1 MRRRSFFVAAPKL
14 LHLPESLITAS
25 TLVGVHHTVEDSMM
39 QTIVRNLK
47 TRRVAGVYWCAL
59 LLAACGGYGG
69 GSGYNPV
76 AAAPPPSVSL
86 SVAPTS
92 IVLGQSATLTWASSD
107 SSSCTAS
114 GAWSGEQAANGTSV
128 QTPAAAGSL
137 TFTLTCSGAS
147 TGSSAKSTTLNV
159 TAPTAFTVTNL
170 VADTAGT
177 AALSVDAHL
186 VNPWGIAVGPTTA
199 FWVAN
204 NRAAA
209 ATQYDGNGKAQP
221 TTTPLVVN
229 LAPSAAGAPFNP
241 TGIVFN
247 ASSDFVV
254 SATAS
259 GAAHFIF
266 AGEGGMIAGWSPVVD
281 RTHAITAFT
290 ATDGAVYK
298 GLAIANN
305 GGSNFLYATDF
316 HGNKVD
322 VFDTHFTKQTT
333 SAAVFAFVDPTLPAG
348 YAPFGIQALN
358 TGAAGATQIY
368 VTYAQQNGTDNRTQ
382 TNGAGLGLVDI
393 FDTNG
398 GFVARLVSTGAQLNA
413 PWGVALAPADFGTLS
428 NAVLVGNFGDGKIN
442 AFATGTGA
450 FVGAVADAQGT
461 AFALPGLWGIAFG
474 NDTANQPHN
483 ALFFA
488 AGVND
493 QTNGE
498 FGRIDAGGA
507 PTLNAS
513 PVVTLTGPT
522 GTVSGTVN
530 VSATVQS
537 NVAIAKVEFF
547 AGGVALGAVTLAPYT
562 TVWDTT
568 TIANGTV
575 AINAKATDVDGNV
588 GIGAGDVVVSNGPA
602 PATLSQLQATVFTPI
617 CSGCHNGS
625 NPPGGALPGS
635 QNLTAGNTF
644 AALVGVA
651 SLEQPTLQRV
661 KAGDP
666 DNSYLIRK
674 LEGSAGISGSRMPLG
689 GPFLDQATIDQVRS
703 WISNG
708 APNN

>member
-1 MRRRSFFVAAPKL
+1 MQRIVQN
-14 LHLPESLITAS
+14 LIRARFAGA
-25 TLVGVHHTVEDSMM
+25 TLFAV
-39 QTIVRNLK
+39 
-47 TRRVAGVYWCAL
+47 

-69 GSGYNPV
+69 GGSYNG
-76 AAAPPPSVSL
+76 AAPTPTVTL

-92 IVLGQSATLTWASSD
+92 IVLGQSATLTWSSTN

-114 GAWSGEQAANGTSV
+114 GAWSGNQAASGTSV
-128 QTPAAAGSL
+128 QTSTTVGPQ
-137 TFTLTCSGAS
+137 TFTLTCTAANA
-147 TGSSAKSTTLNV
+147 GSAAKSATLTV

-177 AALSVDAHL
+177 AALTTDAHL
-186 VNPWGIAVGPTTA
+186 VNPWGIAFGPTTA
-199 FWVAN
+199 IWVAN
-204 NRAAA
+204 NRTAT

-221 TTTPLVVN
+221 TATPLVVN
-229 LAPSAAGAPFNP
+229 FAAGAGGTPFNP

-247 ASSDFVV
+247 ASTDFVV
-254 SATAS
+254 TATAT
-259 GAAHFIF
+259 GAARFIF
-266 AGEGGMIAGWSPVVD
+266 AGEGGMIAGWSPAVD

-305 GGSNFLYATDF
+305 GAGNFLYATDF

-322 VFDTHFTKQTT
+322 VFDTHFAKQAA
-333 SAAVFAFVDPTLPAG
+333 SATAFAFVDPTLPAG

-368 VTYAQQNGTDNRTQ
+368 VTYAQQNGTDNRDQ

-398 GFVARLVSTGAQLNA
+398 IFVSHLVATGGLLNA

-428 NAVLVGNFGDGKIN
+428 NAVLIGNFGDGKIN

-450 FVGAVADAQGT
+450 FVGTVTDSHGA
-461 AFALPGLWGIAFG
+461 AFAQPGLWGIAFG
-474 NDTANQPHN
+474 NDNANQPHN
-483 ALFFA
+483 TLFFS

-493 QTNGE
+493 QANGE

-513 PVVTLTGPT
+513 PIVTLTAPT

-547 AGGVALGAVTLAPYT
+547 AGGVALGTVLTAPFT
-562 TVWDTT
+562 TSWDTT
-568 TIANGTV
+568 TIADGTV
-575 AINAKATDVDGNV
+575 ALNAKATDVDGNV
-588 GIGAGDVVVSNGPA
+588 GIVAAEVVVGNAPA
-602 PATLSQLQATVFTPI
+602 PVTLSQIQAAVFTPI

-635 QNLTAGNTF
+635 QNLTSGNSF

-651 SLEQPTLQRV
+651 SLEQPALRRV

-666 DNSYLIRK
+666 DNSYLIQK
-674 LEGSAGISGSRMPLG
+674 LEGLAGISGSRMPLG
-689 GPFLDQATIDQVRS
+689 GPFLDQATIDQIKS
-703 WISNG
+703 WIASG

>member
-1 MRRRSFFVAAPKL
+1 
-14 LHLPESLITAS
+14 
-25 TLVGVHHTVEDSMM
+25 M
-39 QTIVRNLK
+39 QMFVRNSCNAHLA
-47 TRRVAGVYWCAL
+47 AGACLFAV

-69 GSGYNPV
+69 GGSYNGGT
-76 AAAPPPSVSL
+76 APAPTVSF

-92 IVLGQSATLTWASSD
+92 IVLGQSTTLSWSSTNSSD
-107 SSSCTAS
+107 CTAS
-114 GAWSGEQAANGTSV
+114 GAWSGNQAASGTSV
-128 QTPAAAGSL
+128 QTPTADGSL
-137 TFTLTCSGAS
+137 TFTLTCTGANA
-147 TGSSAKSTTLNV
+147 GSAAKSATLTV
-159 TAPTAFTVTNL
+159 AAPTAFTVTNL

-177 AALSVDAHL
+177 AALTTDAHL
-186 VNPWGIAVGPTTA
+186 VNPWGIAFGPTTA
-199 FWVAN
+199 IWVAD
-204 NRAAA
+204 NRTAT

-221 TTTPLVVN
+221 TAAPLVVN
-229 LAPSAAGAPFNP
+229 FAPGAGGAAFNP

-247 ASSDFVV
+247 ASNDFVV

-259 GAAHFIF
+259 GASHFIF
-266 AGEGGMIAGWSPVVD
+266 AGEGGMIAGWSPGVD

-290 ATDGAVYK
+290 AVDGAVYK

-305 GGSNFLYATDF
+305 GAGNFLYATDF

-322 VFDTHFTKQTT
+322 VFDTHFTKQTA
-333 SAAVFAFVDPTLPAG
+333 SATAFAFVDPTLPAG

-368 VTYAQQNGTDNRTQ
+368 VTYAQQNGSDNHDQ

-398 GFVARLVSTGAQLNA
+398 VFVSHFVSTGGPLNA

-428 NAVLVGNFGDGKIN
+428 NAVLIGNFGDGKIN
-442 AFATGTGA
+442 AFAAGTGA
-450 FVGAVADAQGT
+450 SVGAIADSQRA
-461 AFALPGLWGIAFG
+461 AFAQPGLWGIAFG
-474 NDTANQPHN
+474 NDTGNQPHN
-483 ALFFA
+483 TLFFS

-493 QTNGE
+493 QSNGE

-507 PTLNAS
+507 PVLNAV
-513 PVVTLTGPT
+513 PTVVLTAPT

-537 NVAIAKVEFF
+537 NLAVAKVEFF
-547 AGGVALGAVTLAPYT
+547 AAGITLGAVSSAPFT
-562 TVWDTT
+562 TTWDTT
-568 TIANGTV
+568 TVANGTV

-588 GIGAGDVVVSNGPA
+588 GVVAADVVVSNGA
-602 PATLSQLQATVFTPI
+602 AVTLSQIQATVFTPI

-635 QNLTAGNTF
+635 QNLTAGNSF

-651 SLEQPTLQRV
+651 SLEQPALRRV

-666 DNSYLIRK
+666 DNSYLVQK
-674 LEGSAGISGSRMPLG
+674 LEGLAGITGSRMPLG
-689 GPFLDQATIDQVRS
+689 GPFLDQATIDQIKS
-703 WISNG
+703 WIASG

>member
-1 MRRRSFFVAAPKL
+1 
-14 LHLPESLITAS
+14 
-25 TLVGVHHTVEDSMM
+25 M
-39 QTIVRNLK
+39 QTIVRNSIK
-47 TRRVAGVYWCAL
+47 TRLAAGAC
-59 LLAACGGYGG
+59 LLAVLLAGCGGYGG
-69 GSGYNPV
+69 GGSYNGGA
-76 AAAPPPSVSL
+76 AAAPTVSL

-92 IVLGQSATLTWASSD
+92 IVLGQSATLTWSSTN

-114 GAWSGEQAANGTSV
+114 GAWSGNQAASDTSV
-128 QTPAAAGSL
+128 QTPTAAGSL
-137 TFTLTCSGAS
+137 TFTLTCSGAG
-147 TGSSAKSTTLNV
+147 TGSAAKSATLTV
-159 TAPTAFTVTNL
+159 TAPTAFTVTSL

-177 AALSVDAHL
+177 AALTTDAHL
-186 VNPWGIAVGPTTA
+186 VNPWGIAFGPTTA
-199 FWVAN
+199 IWVAD
-204 NRAAA
+204 NRNAT

-221 TTTPLVVN
+221 TATPLVVN
-229 LAPSAAGAPFNP
+229 LAPSAAGAAFNP

-254 SATAS
+254 GATAP
-259 GAAHFIF
+259 GASHFIF
-266 AGEGGMIAGWSPVVD
+266 AGEGGMIAGWSPGVD

-290 ATDGAVYK
+290 AADGAVYK

-305 GGSNFLYATDF
+305 GAGNFLYATDF
-316 HGNKVD
+316 HGGKVD
-322 VFDTHFTKQTT
+322 VFDTHFTKQAS
-333 SAAVFAFVDPTLPAG
+333 SATAFAFVDPALPAG

-358 TGAAGATQIY
+358 TGTAGATQIY
-368 VTYAQQNGTDNRTQ
+368 VTYAQQNGTDNHDQ

-398 GFVARLVSTGAQLNA
+398 VLVSHLVATGGLLNA

-428 NAVLVGNFGDGKIN
+428 NTVLIGNFGDGKIN
-442 AFATGTGA
+442 AFAIGSGA
-450 FVGAVADAQGT
+450 FVGAVADSHGT
-461 AFALPGLWGIAFG
+461 AFAQPGLWGIAFG
-474 NDTANQPHN
+474 NDAGNQPHN
-483 ALFFA
+483 TLFFS

-493 QTNGE
+493 QAHGE

-507 PTLNAS
+507 PILNAS
-513 PVVTLTGPT
+513 PVVVLTAPT

-547 AGGVALGAVTLAPYT
+547 AGGVALGSVSIPPFA

-568 TIANGTV
+568 TIADGTV
-575 AINAKATDVDGNV
+575 ALNAKATDVDGNV
-588 GIGAGDVVVSNGPA
+588 GVVAADVVVSNAPA
-602 PATLSQLQATVFTPI
+602 PITLSQIQAAVFTPI

-635 QNLTAGNTF
+635 QNLTAGNSF

-651 SLEQPTLQRV
+651 SIEQPALRRV
-661 KAGDP
+661 KAGDA

-674 LEGSAGISGSRMPLG
+674 LEGLAGISGSQMPLG
-689 GPFLDQATIDQVRS
+689 GPFLDQATIDQIKS
-703 WISNG
+703 WIASG

>member
-1 MRRRSFFVAAPKL
+1 MRIFVLNSIKSRFAAG
-14 LHLPESLITAS
+14 A
-25 TLVGVHHTVEDSMM
+25 
-39 QTIVRNLK
+39 
-47 TRRVAGVYWCAL
+47 C
-59 LLAACGGYGG
+59 LLAVLLAGCGGYGG
-69 GSGYNPV
+69 GGSYNGGA
-76 AAAPPPSVSL
+76 AAAPTVSL

-92 IVLGQSATLTWASSD
+92 IVLGQSATLTWASTN

-114 GAWSGEQAANGTSV
+114 SAWSGNQAASGASV
-128 QTPAAAGSL
+128 QTPTAVGSL
-137 TFTLTCSGAS
+137 TFTLTCSGAGD
-147 TGSSAKSTTLNV
+147 GSAAKSATLTV
-159 TAPTAFTVTNL
+159 TAPTAFTITSL

-177 AALSVDAHL
+177 AALTTDAHL
-186 VNPWGIAVGPTTA
+186 VNPWGIAFGPTTA
-199 FWVAN
+199 IWVAN
-204 NRAAA
+204 NRTAT

-221 TTTPLVVN
+221 GATPLVVN
-229 LAPSAAGAPFNP
+229 FARSAAGAAFNP

-254 SATAS
+254 SAVAS
-259 GAAHFIF
+259 GSSHFIF
-266 AGEGGMIAGWSPVVD
+266 AGEGGTIAGWSPGVD

-290 ATDGAVYK
+290 AVDGAVYK

-305 GGSNFLYATDF
+305 GAGNFLYATDF

-322 VFDTHFTKQTT
+322 VFDTHFTKQIT
-333 SAAVFAFVDPTLPAG
+333 SATVFAFVDPTLPPG

-368 VTYAQQNGTDNRTQ
+368 VTYAQQNGTDNHDQ
-382 TNGAGLGLVDI
+382 TNGTGLGLVDI

-398 GFVARLVSTGAQLNA
+398 VFVSHLVSAGGLLNA

-428 NAVLVGNFGDGKIN
+428 NAVLIGNFGDGKIN

-450 FVGAVADAQGT
+450 FVGAIADSQGT
-461 AFALPGLWGIAFG
+461 AFAQVGLWGIAFG
-474 NDTANQPHN
+474 NDTGNQPHN
-483 ALFFA
+483 TLFFS

-493 QTNGE
+493 QSSGE
-498 FGRIDAGGA
+498 FGRIDAGAA
-507 PTLNAS
+507 PILNAS
-513 PVVTLTGPT
+513 PIVVLTAPS

-547 AGGVALGAVTLAPYT
+547 AGGVALGAVTIAPFT
-562 TVWDTT
+562 TTWDTT
-568 TIANGTV
+568 TIADGTV

-588 GIGAGDVVVSNGPA
+588 GVAAADVTVSNGPA
-602 PATLSQLQATVFTPI
+602 PVTLSQIQAAVFTPI

-635 QNLTAGNTF
+635 QNLTAGNSF

-651 SLEQPTLQRV
+651 SLEQPALRRV

-666 DNSYLIRK
+666 DNSYIIQK
-674 LEGSAGISGSRMPLG
+674 LEGAAGISGSRMPLG
-689 GPFLDQATIDQVRS
+689 GPFLDQATIDQIKS
-703 WISNG
+703 WIASG

>member
-1 MRRRSFFVAAPKL
+1 
-14 LHLPESLITAS
+14 
-25 TLVGVHHTVEDSMM
+25 M
-39 QTIVRNLK
+39 QTIVQNLTK
-47 TRRVAGVYWCAL
+47 ARFAAAPLLAV

-69 GSGYNPV
+69 GGSYNG
-76 AAAPPPSVSL
+76 AAPAPTATL

-92 IVLGQSATLTWASSD
+92 IVLGQSATLTWSSTN

-114 GAWSGEQAANGTSV
+114 GAWSGDQAASGTSV
-128 QTPAAAGSL
+128 QTPTAVGTL
-137 TFTLTCSGAS
+137 TFTLTCTGANA
-147 TGSSAKSTTLNV
+147 GSAAKSATLTV

-177 AALSVDAHL
+177 AALTTDAHL
-186 VNPWGIAVGPTTA
+186 VNPWGIAFGPTTA
-199 FWVAN
+199 IWVAN
-204 NRAAA
+204 NRSAA

-221 TTTPLVVN
+221 TAAPLVVN
-229 LAPSAAGAPFNP
+229 LAASAAGAAFNP

-247 ASSDFVV
+247 ASTDFVV
-254 SATAS
+254 TATAS
-259 GAAHFIF
+259 GAAKFIF
-266 AGEGGMIAGWSPVVD
+266 AGEGGMIAGWSPGVD

-298 GLAIANN
+298 GLAIASN
-305 GGSNFLYATDF
+305 GAGNFLFATDF

-322 VFDTHFTKQTT
+322 VLDTHFAKQTA
-333 SAAVFAFVDPTLPAG
+333 SATVFPFIDPTLPAG

-368 VTYAQQNGTDNRTQ
+368 VTYAQQNGTDNLDQ

-398 GFVARLVSTGAQLNA
+398 VFVSRLVTTGGVLNA

-450 FVGAVADAQGT
+450 SIGAVTDSHGA
-461 AFALPGLWGIAFG
+461 AFAQPGLWGIAFG
-474 NDTANQPHN
+474 NDAANQPHN
-483 ALFFA
+483 TLFFS

-493 QTNGE
+493 QVNGE

-507 PTLNAS
+507 PVLNAP
-513 PVVTLTGPT
+513 PVVTLTAPT

-537 NVAIAKVEFF
+537 SVAIAKVEFF
-547 AGGVALGAVTLAPYT
+547 AGGISLGSVTTAPFT
-562 TVWDTT
+562 TTWDTT
-568 TIANGTV
+568 TIADGTV
-575 AINAKATDVDGNV
+575 AVNAKATDVDGNV
-588 GIGAGDVVVSNGPA
+588 GVVAADVVVSNAPA
-602 PATLSQLQATVFTPI
+602 PAAVTLSQLQAAVFTPK

-644 AALVGVA
+644 AAIVGVA
-651 SLEQPTLQRV
+651 SLEQPALRRV

-666 DNSYLIRK
+666 DNSYLIQK
-674 LEGSAGISGSRMPLG
+674 LEGLAGITGSRMPLG
-689 GPFLDQATIDQVRS
+689 GPFLDQATIDQIKA
-703 WISNG
+703 WIASG